1 MATKTVWRV
10 YVDYGEGYGWV
21 PVSWVGTFDTEA
33 EAHDWINGDHD
44 WECSV
49 RAMEETVEVDEEEE
63 DTSPSASITLTV
75 TVTPHQAEVLM
86 GLLAHSIEDDNKYY
100 QVLQPIYEQL
110 TEEYN

>member
-44 WECSV
+44 WESPV
-49 RAMEETVEVDEEEE
+49 RAMEDTVEVDEEEE

-86 GLLAHSIEDDNKYY
+86 GLLAHSIEEDNEYY

-110 TEEYN
+110 IEEGN